1 MSEGWMMRVHRWERL
16 RYASTGTMLRVI
28 MGFFALFRF
37 CLVLLL
43 VMLSEHTCLIEHD
56 GNA

>member
-1 MSEGWMMRVHRWERL
+1 MMSVHRWGRL

-28 MGFFALFRF
+28 FFFFFLR
-37 CLVLLL
+37 CLVFVLFFLL

>member
-1 MSEGWMMRVHRWERL
+1 MMRVHRWGRL

-28 MGFFALFRF
+28 MFFLRCFVF
-37 CLVLLL
+37 VFVCFLL

-56 GNA
+56 GKA